1 MNFTSHAKPRT
12 SKGFTLVEVLV
23 ALVLIGLTLPALSFR
38 VQSILDNASYIDEK
52 TVAYWVAES
61 TYQEVILQHNFEQA
75 LRSSAPTPARS
86 GSGSDNDRK
95 KPLKK
100 PQKDKVEFASLEWQT
115 RVEWL
120 ETEVD
125 RITRVE
131 VSVGLEEG
139 NNLATISGFLYE

>member
-1 MNFTSHAKPRT
+1 MKKSAGINIK
-12 SKGFTLVEVLV
+12 KYQGFTLVEVLV

-61 TYQEVILQHNFEQA
+61 TFQEVVLEYNFEQA
-75 LRSSAPTPARS
+75 KKKNAPPRNDS
-86 GSGSDNDRK
+86 DRK

-100 PQKDKVEFASLEWQT
+100 PKKDKVDFASLEWHT

-120 ETEVD
+120 ETEVE

-139 NNLATISGFLYE
+139 NSLATISGFLYE